1 MRTLLKWLLW
11 FIAAALTALLLAMVV
26 IPRLMGWAPLTVLT
40 GSMEPTIPVGSQVYV
55 KPIDTVDDIQAGD
68 IITFMPNPDDET
80 LVTHRVVGIGVD
92 GSGEKSFTVQGD
104 ANNAPD
110 PEPLMPKQI
119 KGVVIYHLPYAG
131 HLALGIDG
139 QTKLLTITVL
149 GIALIGYALWQVLLI
164 VRARRSRNTGA
175 QRDAA
180 DPVAAG
186 EAPVAE
192 EVCTDA

>member
-11 FIAAALTALLLAMVV
+11 LIAAALTALLLAMVV

-119 KGVVIYHLPYAG
+119 KGVVVYHLPYAG

-139 QTKLLTITVL
+139 QVKLLTITVL
-149 GIALIGYALWQVLLI
+149 GITLIAYALWQLVLL
-164 VRARRSRNTGA
+164 VRDRRRSDGA
-175 QRDAA
+175 AEDAA
-180 DPVAAG
+180 AA
-186 EAPVAE
+186 AE
-192 EVCTDA
+192 EARADA